1 MGLLAYVQ
9 NVQISPLATA
19 NNGSGLSV
27 TVNNGTSGSA
37 LTGNAPTFRPDSQ
50 AARRVTITPLQPSS
64 QHTTTTQRPI
74 SKVLLK
80 SVNKRKKGACKTFTL
95 RNIKPWEILEC
106 SDLEDSVRDQLQ
118 DDVIEEEFDVGY
130 LQSNTVVSIRSK
142 EGLVEVWST
151 MSKSTLW
158 CDA

>member
-80 SVNKRKKGACKTFTL
+80 SVNKRKRVPAKHL
-95 RNIKPWEILEC
+95 P
-106 SDLEDSVRDQLQ
+106 
-118 DDVIEEEFDVGY
+118 
-130 LQSNTVVSIRSK
+130 
-142 EGLVEVWST
+142 
-151 MSKSTLW
+151 
-158 CDA
+158 